1 MFEKATRQK
10 LRFQYKGLISTE
22 DLWDLSLEELNAIYV
37 ALCSKTKNKTEDS
50 LITDGKAS
58 KEDRDNMLRMEI
70 VKSIFE
76 VKKKEVEKRKLKKEQ
91 KDRDQQILS
100 ILARKENQEM
110 ENKSIDELRAMLN
123 KDDEEEEE
131 EEE

>member
-50 LITDGKAS
+50 LITDGKVS

-100 ILARKENQEM
+100 ILAHKENQEM
-110 ENKSIDELRAMLN
+110 ENKSIDELRAMLS

-131 EEE
+131 

>member
-37 ALCSKTKNKTEDS
+37 VLCSKPKNKTEDS
-50 LITDGKAS
+50 LITDCKTS

-76 VKKKEVEKRKLKKEQ
+76 VKKKEVEKRKLKEEQ

-131 EEE
+131 

>member
-76 VKKKEVEKRKLKKEQ
+76 VKKKEVEKRKLRKEQ

-110 ENKSIDELRAMLN
+110 ENKSIDELRSMLN
-123 KDDEEEEE
+123 KDEEEEE
-131 EEE
+131 E

>member
-100 ILARKENQEM
+100 ILAHKENQEM

-131 EEE
+131 

>member
-58 KEDRDNMLRMEI
+58 KEDRDNTLRMEI

-131 EEE
+131 

>member
-131 EEE
+131 

>member
-131 EEE
+131 E

>member
-131 EEE
+131 EE

>member
-10 LRFQYKGLISTE
+10 LRFLYKGLISTE

-100 ILARKENQEM
+100 ILAHKENQEM

-131 EEE
+131 

>member
-123 KDDEEEEE
+123 KDEEEEE
-131 EEE
+131 E

>member
-22 DLWDLSLEELNAIYV
+22 DLWDLSLEELNDIYV

-91 KDRDQQILS
+91 ILS
-100 ILARKENQEM
+100 
-110 ENKSIDELRAMLN
+110 
-123 KDDEEEEE
+123 
-131 EEE
+131 